1 MSDNKTVAIREQQAP
16 AIAYTFDQVQRM
28 AASFAKSG
36 LFGVK
41 DADSAFS
48 LMMYAQAIGRHP
60 GAIMMD
66 YDLINNRLA
75 KKASSVLRDFQASG
89 GRVDWKKY
97 DDDGVT
103 GVFTHP
109 LSPTPITVD
118 WNMERAKKAGL
129 ATKNGD
135 MYGKYTRAM
144 FRSRCISE
152 GVRTVAPDATEG
164 LYTPEEIRAIQA
176 EELPEPVSVQEAVTA
191 AAEQVKAE
199 IPEDELDAMVGSLDC
214 KTLPELVTAF
224 GRAYTKCKTAGD
236 EHAMK
241 KLKSNYDSMKEAIE
255 SGTI

>member
-1 MSDNKTVAIREQQAP
+1 MNEVIRHQPQQQVS
-16 AIAYTFDQVQRM
+16 ISYTFDQVQRM

-66 YDLINNRLA
+66 YDLISGRLA
-75 KKASSVLRDFQASG
+75 KKASSMLRDFQASG
-89 GRVDWKKY
+89 GRVEWKKY
-97 DDDGVT
+97 DDDGVI
-103 GVFTHP
+103 GVFSHP

-129 ATKNGD
+129 AGKNGD

-152 GVRTVAPDATEG
+152 GVRTTAPDATENM
-164 LYTPEEIRAIQA
+164 YTPEEIRTIGAEEVDEPVAIQQA
-176 EELPEPVSVQEAVTA
+176 VTEAVKAVTHEMPTEQIEEFISA
-191 AAEQVKAE
+191 MDVKTIAELT
-199 IPEDELDAMVGSLDC
+199 P
-214 KTLPELVTAF
+214 AF
-224 GRAYTKCKTAGD
+224 GRAFTAAKAAGD
-236 EHAMK
+236 ENAKRRFKSVYDDMK
-241 KLKSNYDSMKEAIE
+241 SAIE
-255 SGTI
+255 DGSI